1 MEVQQEA
8 IRTGWC
14 GAELV
19 ADSQVTA
26 ATGAFSLKFEFS
38 GSVQCFPSCGS
49 GRSSRS
55 MWGAITRLLW
65 EKKTKLW
72 DTNLLQKSRI
82 IWPLWS
88 SNSYYKGAVLCW
100 VFVVF
105 LNVISYFPSQIF
117 RLTVTHRIHPHR
129 SSQSDSSLSRLVHYR
144 GWMMTSSVCVCV
156 CVCVCVSRLAAL
168 GCRLTSGQCSLCSAE
183 DEHTHVLVF
192 LSVWGHRTISF
203 NSQTHSLKQLSKWWN
218 KYYKISGTLK
228 WEHETFP
235 LRCSSLK
242 WKQ

>member
-1 MEVQQEA
+1 MRCVCVCVLILLCSLPLDGRTGGGVEVEVQQEA

-55 MWGAITRLLW
+55 MWGAVTRLLW

-156 CVCVCVSRLAAL
+156 CVCVCVTA
-168 GCRLTSGQCSLCSAE
+168 GCSWL
-183 DEHTHVLVF
+183 
-192 LSVWGHRTISF
+192 
-203 NSQTHSLKQLSKWWN
+203 QTHIRTMQPVFSWGRTHTRAGLPECVRTSNNQ
-218 KYYKISGTLK
+218 
-228 WEHETFP
+228 F
-235 LRCSSLK
+235 
-242 WKQ
+242 

>member
-55 MWGAITRLLW
+55 MWGAVTRLLW

-156 CVCVCVSRLAAL
+156 CVCVCHGWLLLAADSHQDNAACVQL
-168 GCRLTSGQCSLCSAE
+168 RTNTHTCWSSWVCE
-183 DEHTHVLVF
+183 DIEQSVL
-192 LSVWGHRTISF
+192 
-203 NSQTHSLKQLSKWWN
+203 
-218 KYYKISGTLK
+218 TLK
-228 WEHETFP
+228 HTLWSNFLNDEINIIK
-235 LRCSSLK
+235 SLGH
-242 WKQ
+242 